1 MSSRYDFRVEQG
13 FPNLLVRPNS
23 LDAATLSELT
33 TATKAEYSRLAGLGK
48 VAASGYMTYLGM
60 PPELDVNRLLS
71 TPLVEVKDNGKLTV
85 EKVYWEA
92 GLVHSVEQTLV
103 RVEVLRRLKLAA
115 NRLPEGF
122 GLVVLDAWRSYKSQ
136 EHLYRI
142 HYLGESKLAEGFV
155 SPPSLDPRTPSPH
168 TTGGTVDVTLSF
180 NGIPL
185 GLGTGYDEFSENSF
199 AMSKFTAN
207 SNSTYGITELEW
219 ELRRILYSVMYESEF
234 VVLPEEWW
242 HFEYGTRL
250 WSAATHRPALF
261 GRIERDG
268 TLYLG
273 NADIEND
280 DADTKVLIQ
289 ADERSL

>member
-1 MSSRYDFRVEQG
+1 MTGKYDFRIESG

-23 LDAATLSELT
+23 LPEATLSELEV
-33 TATKAEYSRLAGLGK
+33 ATKSEYARLAGLGK
-48 VAASGYMTYLGM
+48 AAAADYSTYTKNL
-60 PPELDVNRLLS
+60 PPLDNSILLAS
-71 TPLVEVKDNGKLTV
+71 PLVEIIDNGNLKV

-92 GLVHSVEQTLV
+92 GLLYSVEQTLV
-103 RVEVLRRLKLAA
+103 RVEVLRRLKNAA

-122 GLVVLDAWRSYKSQ
+122 RLVVLDAWRSYKSQ
-136 EHLYRI
+136 EHLYRT
-142 HYLGESKLAEGFV
+142 YYSGGSKLEEGFV

-185 GLGTGYDEFSENSF
+185 GLGTGYDEFSERAF
-199 AMSKFTAN
+199 AMTDSILK
-207 SNSTYGITELEW
+207 SDDGITELEW
-219 ELRRILYSVMYESEF
+219 ELRRILYYAMYESDF

-250 WSAATHRPALF
+250 WAATKSKQSLF

-268 TLYLG
+268 KLYTGESNIESENVDTQILVQSEETTL
-273 NADIEND
+273 
-280 DADTKVLIQ
+280 
-289 ADERSL
+289 

>member
-1 MSSRYDFRVEQG
+1 MSERYIFRAGEG
-13 FPNLLVRPNS
+13 FPNLLVRPNA
-23 LDAATLSELT
+23 LNAATLTNLREETSR
-33 TATKAEYSRLAGLGK
+33 EYSRLVGLGLVSSDYIAYIGEK
-48 VAASGYMTYLGM
+48 PYL
-60 PPELDVNRLLS
+60 DSNRLLS
-71 TPLVEVKDNGKLTV
+71 TPLTDVKDNGKLKV
-85 EKVYWEA
+85 EKVYWES
-92 GLVHSVEQTLV
+92 GLSGSIEQTLV

-115 NRLPEGF
+115 NKLPEEF
-122 GLVVLDAWRSYKSQ
+122 GLVLLDGWRSHQSQ
-136 EHLYRI
+136 ENLYKM

-155 SPPSLDPRTPSPH
+155 SPPSTDPQTPPPH

-180 NGIPL
+180 QGIPL
-185 GLGTGYDEFSENSF
+185 GLGTGYDEFSERAF
-199 AMSKFTAN
+199 AMAKPDAKLEAAS
-207 SNSTYGITELEW
+207 GITELEW
-219 ELRRILYSVMYESEF
+219 QLRRILYSVMYESEF

-273 NADIEND
+273 NADIENN

-289 ADERSL
+289 ADERPL